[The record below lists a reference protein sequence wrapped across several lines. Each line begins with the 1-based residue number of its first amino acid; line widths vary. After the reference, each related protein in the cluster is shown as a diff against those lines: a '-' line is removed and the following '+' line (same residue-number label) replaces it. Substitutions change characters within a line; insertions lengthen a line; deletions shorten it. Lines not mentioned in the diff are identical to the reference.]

1 MKRRSFQ
8 TEREP
13 TTALINIVF
22 LILIFFMV
30 TGTLA
35 APPLASPDYVES
47 DAGDCCVP
55 PDALVITAK
64 GEMFFQNQPIASAE
78 AYLDQLGEDTPARV
92 LPDKALPA
100 PELLSLVNRLQQAG
114 ADRVVLLTETFPQ

>member
-1 MKRRSFQ
+1 MRRTRSQ

-30 TGTLA
+30 TGS
-35 APPLASPDYVES
+35 LASPPSGGLDYVES
-47 DAGDCCVP
+47 DHDNCCAP
-55 PDALVITAK
+55 PDALAIGAN
-64 GEMFFQNQPIASAE
+64 GEMTYGGQRIDSA
-78 AYLDQLGEDTPARV
+78 AQYMATIGEDAPVRI

-100 PELLSLVNRLQQAG
+100 ADLLHLVTALQDAG
-114 ADRVVLLTETFPQ
+114 AQRVILMTENVPQ

>member
-1 MKRRSFQ
+1 MRRTRSQ

-30 TGTLA
+30 TGSLA

-47 DAGDCCVP
+47 DAGECCTP
-55 PDALVITAK
+55 PNALIITAD
-64 GEMFFQNQPIASAE
+64 GNMFFQNQSVTSAE
-78 AYLDQLGEDTPARV
+78 AYLDLIGEDAPARL

-100 PELLSLVNRLQQAG
+100 EDLLRLVNQVQDAG
-114 ADRVVLLTETFPQ
+114 AERVILMTEALPQ